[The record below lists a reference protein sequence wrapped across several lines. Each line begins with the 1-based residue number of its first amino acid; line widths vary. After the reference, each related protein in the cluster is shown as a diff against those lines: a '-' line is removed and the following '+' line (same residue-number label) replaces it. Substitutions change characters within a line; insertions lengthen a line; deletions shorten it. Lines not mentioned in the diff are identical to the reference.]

1 MPWVSPEPVGL
12 SRKPPICMLFSVRVL
27 LTGAAGFI
35 GSSVA
40 DRLLARGDEIIGVDN
55 FNRFYDP
62 AIKELNLRDVQ
73 AKAPPGRF
81 RLLRADIV
89 SNKAEL
95 EAVFSDPAQRPDA
108 ICHLAAW
115 AGVRPSI
122 EQPMIYQ
129 SVNLEGTMNLLELA
143 RRHEVRPFVFASSSS
158 VYGARQKV
166 PFSEEDRVDDP
177 VSPYAATKKAGEL
190 FGFTYHHLFGTRF
203 IGLRFFTVYG
213 PRQRPEMA
221 IHLFARKI
229 LEGKPITVYG
239 DGSTSRD
246 YTYID
251 DCVSGV
257 VASIDRASRVDGYRI
272 YNLGCSATT
281 SLSELVEH
289 LERAAGKKAII
300 DRKPDQPGDV
310 PRTFADIS
318 RAQAELAYDPSTP
331 VKDGIPRFMEWLRR
345 RLAEGPQ

>member
-1 MPWVSPEPVGL
+1 M
-12 SRKPPICMLFSVRVL
+12 RVL

-40 DRLLARGDEIIGVDN
+40 DRLLARGDEVIGVDN
-55 FNRFYDP
+55 LNSFYDP

-73 AKAPPGRF
+73 KTAPAGRF
-81 RLLRADIV
+81 RLHRLDIV
-89 SNKAEL
+89 SDQAKI
-95 EAVFSDPAQRPDA
+95 EAIFQDPAQKPDA

-122 EQPMIYQ
+122 EKPMIYQ
-129 SVNLEGTMNLLELA
+129 SVNLEGTMNLLELS
-143 RRHEVRPFVFASSSS
+143 RRYEVRPFVFASSSS

-190 FGFTYHHLFGTRF
+190 FGYTYHHLFGTRF

-239 DGSTSRD
+239 DGSSSRD
-246 YTYID
+246 YTYIE

-257 VASIDRASRVDGYRI
+257 VASIDRATKVEGYRI

-281 SLSELVEH
+281 TLSELVAH
-289 LERAAGKKAII
+289 LEEAAGKKAII
-300 DRKPDQPGDV
+300 DRRPDQPGDV
-310 PRTFADIS
+310 PRTFADIA
-318 RAQAELAYDPSTP
+318 RAEAELGYDPKTP
-331 VKDGIPRFMEWLRR
+331 VKVGIPRFVEWLKGRM
-345 RLAEGPQ
+345 AEQTR